1 MEGGDLVEEGW
12 RVESGVSGSGGGRA
26 RGPEGQENEWK
37 YAAGGGWGLGGH
49 LRYGGKSRDE
59 GIGQPITNPT

>member
-37 YAAGGGWGLGGH
+37 YAA
-49 LRYGGKSRDE
+49 LRVGVGR
-59 GIGQPITNPT
+59 